1 MLNPEIAQ
9 IGKID
14 HLGIAVRSI
23 EAAMPL
29 YTGMLG
35 LELHEIEEVADQ
47 KVRTA
52 VFPVG
57 ESRIELLEPTSPDS
71 PVAKFLEKRGE
82 GIHHV
87 AETRGRH
94 PSRRPGRPGHRGGPR
109 QAQGRRRPAH
119 RRGSAQGSRR
129 RTHRLRPS
137 QIDRRRATRTLPA
150 LIATSR
156 KASAS
161 GRRPSHCGGPAQGRP
176 TRTSRSFRPP

>member
-1 MLNPEIAQ
+1 MLDPQLAQ

-14 HLGIAVRSI
+14 HLGIAVHSI

-87 AETRGRH
+87 ALGVDDVAAALAKLKAEGAKLIDEAPRKGA
-94 PSRRPGRPGHRGGPR
+94 GG
-109 QAQGRRRPAH
+109 
-119 RRGSAQGSRR
+119 
-129 RTHRLRPS
+129 
-137 QIDRRRATRTLPA
+137 A
-150 LIATSR
+150 LIAFVHPKST
-156 KASAS
+156 
-161 GRRPSHCGGPAQGRP
+161 GGVLLELCQR
-176 TRTSRSFRPP
+176 

>member
-1 MLNPEIAQ
+1 MLDPKLAQ

-14 HLGIAVRSI
+14 HLGIAVHSI

-35 LELHEIEEVADQ
+35 LDLHEIEEVEDQ

-87 AETRGRH
+87 ALGVQDVAAALARLKAEGARLIDEAPRKGAGGAMIAFVH
-94 PSRRPGRPGHRGGPR
+94 PKSTGGVLLELCQR
-109 QAQGRRRPAH
+109 
-119 RRGSAQGSRR
+119 
-129 RTHRLRPS
+129 
-137 QIDRRRATRTLPA
+137 
-150 LIATSR
+150 
-156 KASAS
+156 
-161 GRRPSHCGGPAQGRP
+161 
-176 TRTSRSFRPP
+176 

>member
-1 MLNPEIAQ
+1 MLDPKLAA

-14 HLGIAVRSI
+14 HLGIAVHSI
-23 EAAMPL
+23 EKAMPL

-87 AETRGRH
+87 ALGVQDLE
-94 PSRRPGRPGHRGGPR
+94 
-109 QAQGRRRPAH
+109 
-119 RRGSAQGSRR
+119 SALA
-129 RTHRLRPS
+129 RLREEGA
-137 QIDRRRATRTLPA
+137 QLIDEKPRLGAGGA
-150 LIATSR
+150 MIAFVHPKST
-156 KASAS
+156 
-161 GRRPSHCGGPAQGRP
+161 GGVLLELCQR
-176 TRTSRSFRPP
+176 

>member
-1 MLNPEIAQ
+1 MLDPQLAT

-14 HLGIAVRSI
+14 HLGIAVHSI
-23 EAAMPL
+23 EAALPL

-87 AETRGRH
+87 ALGVDDVAAALAKLKAEGAKLIDEAPRKGAGGAMIALVH
-94 PSRRPGRPGHRGGPR
+94 PKSTGGVLLELCQR
-109 QAQGRRRPAH
+109 
-119 RRGSAQGSRR
+119 
-129 RTHRLRPS
+129 
-137 QIDRRRATRTLPA
+137 
-150 LIATSR
+150 
-156 KASAS
+156 
-161 GRRPSHCGGPAQGRP
+161 
-176 TRTSRSFRPP
+176 

>member
-87 AETRGRH
+87 ALAVQDVAAALAKLKAEGAQLIDEAPRKGAGGAMIAFVH
-94 PSRRPGRPGHRGGPR
+94 PKSTGGVLLELCQR
-109 QAQGRRRPAH
+109 
-119 RRGSAQGSRR
+119 
-129 RTHRLRPS
+129 
-137 QIDRRRATRTLPA
+137 
-150 LIATSR
+150 
-156 KASAS
+156 
-161 GRRPSHCGGPAQGRP
+161 
-176 TRTSRSFRPP
+176 

>member
-1 MLNPEIAQ
+1 MLDSKLAS
-9 IGKID
+9 IGRID

-35 LELHEIEEVADQ
+35 LSLHEIEEVPDQ

-57 ESRIELLEPTSPDS
+57 ESRIELLEPTSPES

-87 AETRGRH
+87 ALGVSDVTEALARLKAEGATLIDETPRKGA
-94 PSRRPGRPGHRGGPR
+94 GG
-109 QAQGRRRPAH
+109 
-119 RRGSAQGSRR
+119 
-129 RTHRLRPS
+129 
-137 QIDRRRATRTLPA
+137 A
-150 LIATSR
+150 LIAFVHPKST
-156 KASAS
+156 
-161 GRRPSHCGGPAQGRP
+161 GGVLLELCQR
-176 TRTSRSFRPP
+176 

>member
-1 MLNPEIAQ
+1 MLNPELTR

-23 EAAMPL
+23 EASLPL

-35 LELHEIEEVADQ
+35 LSLHEIEEVEDQ

-82 GIHHV
+82 GMHHV
-87 AETRGRH
+87 ALSVPDVAAALAKLKAEGARLIDEA
-94 PSRRPGRPGHRGGPR
+94 P
-109 QAQGRRRPAH
+109 
-119 RRGSAQGSRR
+119 RRGAGG
-129 RTHRLRPS
+129 
-137 QIDRRRATRTLPA
+137 A
-150 LIATSR
+150 LIAFVHPKST
-156 KASAS
+156 
-161 GRRPSHCGGPAQGRP
+161 GGVLLELCQR
-176 TRTSRSFRPP
+176 

>member
-1 MLNPEIAQ
+1 MLDPKFAQ

-14 HLGIAVRSI
+14 HLGIAVHSI

-35 LELHEIEEVADQ
+35 LELHEIEEVEDQ

-87 AETRGRH
+87 ALGVQDVAAALARLKAEGARLIDEAPRKGAGGAMIAFVH
-94 PSRRPGRPGHRGGPR
+94 PKSTGGVLLELCQR
-109 QAQGRRRPAH
+109 
-119 RRGSAQGSRR
+119 
-129 RTHRLRPS
+129 
-137 QIDRRRATRTLPA
+137 
-150 LIATSR
+150 
-156 KASAS
+156 
-161 GRRPSHCGGPAQGRP
+161 
-176 TRTSRSFRPP
+176 

>member
-1 MLNPEIAQ
+1 MLDPKLAQ

-14 HLGIAVRSI
+14 HLGIAVHSI

-35 LELHEIEEVADQ
+35 LELHEIEEVEDQ

-87 AETRGRH
+87 ALGVQDVAAALARLKAEGARLIDEAPRKGAGGAMIAFVH
-94 PSRRPGRPGHRGGPR
+94 PKSTGGVLLELCQR
-109 QAQGRRRPAH
+109 
-119 RRGSAQGSRR
+119 
-129 RTHRLRPS
+129 
-137 QIDRRRATRTLPA
+137 
-150 LIATSR
+150 
-156 KASAS
+156 
-161 GRRPSHCGGPAQGRP
+161 
-176 TRTSRSFRPP
+176 

>member
-1 MLNPEIAQ
+1 MLDPKLMA

-23 EAAMPL
+23 EEAMPL
-29 YTGMLG
+29 YTGALG

-87 AETRGRH
+87 ALGVPDVAQALARLK
-94 PSRRPGRPGHRGGPR
+94 
-109 QAQGRRRPAH
+109 AQGCHLIDEVP
-119 RRGSAQGSRR
+119 RRGAGG
-129 RTHRLRPS
+129 
-137 QIDRRRATRTLPA
+137 A
-150 LIATSR
+150 LIAFVHPKST
-156 KASAS
+156 
-161 GRRPSHCGGPAQGRP
+161 GGVLLELCER
-176 TRTSRSFRPP
+176 

>member
-1 MLNPEIAQ
+1 MLDPQFAQ

-35 LELHEIEEVADQ
+35 LELHEIEEVEDQ

-82 GIHHV
+82 GLHHV
-87 AETRGRH
+87 ALGVTDVAAALAKLKAEGAKLIDEAPRKGAGGAMIAFIH
-94 PSRRPGRPGHRGGPR
+94 PKSTGGVLLELCQR
-109 QAQGRRRPAH
+109 
-119 RRGSAQGSRR
+119 
-129 RTHRLRPS
+129 
-137 QIDRRRATRTLPA
+137 
-150 LIATSR
+150 
-156 KASAS
+156 
-161 GRRPSHCGGPAQGRP
+161 
-176 TRTSRSFRPP
+176 

>member
-1 MLNPEIAQ
+1 MLDPKLAQ

-14 HLGIAVRSI
+14 HLGIAVHSI

-35 LELHEIEEVADQ
+35 LELHEIEEVEDQ

-87 AETRGRH
+87 ALAVQDVAAALAKLKAEGARLIDEAPRKGAGGAMIAFIH
-94 PSRRPGRPGHRGGPR
+94 PKSTGGVLLELCQR
-109 QAQGRRRPAH
+109 
-119 RRGSAQGSRR
+119 
-129 RTHRLRPS
+129 
-137 QIDRRRATRTLPA
+137 
-150 LIATSR
+150 
-156 KASAS
+156 
-161 GRRPSHCGGPAQGRP
+161 
-176 TRTSRSFRPP
+176 

>member
-87 AETRGRH
+87 ALGVQDVAAALAKLKAEGAQLIDEAPRKGA
-94 PSRRPGRPGHRGGPR
+94 GG
-109 QAQGRRRPAH
+109 
-119 RRGSAQGSRR
+119 
-129 RTHRLRPS
+129 
-137 QIDRRRATRTLPA
+137 A
-150 LIATSR
+150 LIAFVHPKST
-156 KASAS
+156 
-161 GRRPSHCGGPAQGRP
+161 GGVLLELCQR
-176 TRTSRSFRPP
+176 